1 MTIVLCHGV
10 FDMLHA
16 GHVEHLRQARAMGDF
31 LIVSVVPDRFVTKP
45 GRPIYKEAER
55 ITLLRAM
62 KGIVDL
68 ALLCGAPGPEFVILE
83 VRPNLYVR
91 GSEYRGKTM
100 PEDDVLRDLGVEVRY
115 TESVPPTTTQILQR
129 IGCALHSS

>member
-45 GRPIYKEAER
+45 GRPIYKEDER
-55 ITLLRAM
+55 LTLLRAM
-62 KGIVDL
+62 KGIVNI
-68 ALLCGAPGPEFVILE
+68 ATLCDAPGPEMVIRSS
-83 VRPNLYVR
+83 RPHLYVR
-91 GSEYRGKTM
+91 GSEYRGRAM
-100 PEDDVLRDLGVEVRY
+100 PEDGVLRELGVEVRY
-115 TESVPPTTTQILQR
+115 TESVPPTTSQILQR
-129 IGCALHSS
+129 IECALHSS